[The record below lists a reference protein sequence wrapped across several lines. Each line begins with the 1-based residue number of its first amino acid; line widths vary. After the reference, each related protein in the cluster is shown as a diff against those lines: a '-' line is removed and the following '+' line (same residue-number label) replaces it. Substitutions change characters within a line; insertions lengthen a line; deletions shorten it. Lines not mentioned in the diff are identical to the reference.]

1 MGEVT
6 EAPQENYPYLH
17 DLNLF
22 SIDFSYTAVSFD

>member
-1 MGEVT
+1 MGEARGPAA
-6 EAPQENYPYLH
+6 ELSLY